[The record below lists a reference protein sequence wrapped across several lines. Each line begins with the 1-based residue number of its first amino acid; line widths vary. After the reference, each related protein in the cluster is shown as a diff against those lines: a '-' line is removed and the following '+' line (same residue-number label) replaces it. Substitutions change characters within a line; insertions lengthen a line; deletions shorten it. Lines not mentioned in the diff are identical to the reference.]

1 MHLKKELYSAL
12 LRKQDLNIE
21 RPHGLPYFVE
31 RRLRRMKVLVVL
43 DNVSDEEQ
51 LEILIETLDW
61 FGRGSKIIITS
72 RDKQVFLNR
81 VDDNYVYELEGI
93 TFL

>member
-1 MHLKKELYSAL
+1 
-12 LRKQDLNIE
+12 
-21 RPHGLPYFVE
+21 
-31 RRLRRMKVLVVL
+31 MKVLVVL